1 MRQLHRSNP
10 PVRRL
15 LRPALLLGACLV
27 ACVADVGSAHA
38 QTGTLHVSFLYMP
51 PGTVHPT
58 YHTAI
63 WLEDGKGKLVKTLY
77 VTSEL
82 SSSEYLMGEACP
94 DWVKQ
99 AHWDKADKA
108 VVDAV
113 TGPTP
118 NVGIGALAFDLGALG
133 VAEGAYQFKF
143 QVHIT
148 EQYNVL
154 YTGSLNAGASPQDVV
169 LEVRYSSAKPAG
181 VTEFIRQVQARYVP
195 AGQSPHSADSD
206 RSFAYSRASRE
217 QTEESLYVP

>member
-1 MRQLHRSNP
+1 MTQLHRSKP
-10 PVRRL
+10 PARHALRSAVL
-15 LRPALLLGACLV
+15 LA
-27 ACVADVGSAHA
+27 ACVAACAALVGSAA
-38 QTGTLHVSFLYMP
+38 GKAGTIHVSFLYMP
-51 PGTVHPT
+51 PGSIHPT

-63 WLEDGKGKLVKTLY
+63 WLEDEKGRLVKTLY

-82 SSSEYLMGEACP
+82 SSTEYMMGEACP

-99 AHWDKADKA
+99 AHWDKTDKA

-118 NVGIGALAFDLGALG
+118 NVGVGALSFDLGDLG
-133 VAEGAYQFKF
+133 VPEGAYQFKF

-154 YTGSLNAGASPQDVV
+154 YTGTIKTGASPQDLA

-181 VTEFIRQVQARYVP
+181 VTDFIRQVQARYVP
-195 AGQSPHSADSD
+195 AGQSPHSAGSD
-206 RSFAYSRASRE
+206 R
-217 QTEESLYVP
+217 